1 MSAPLTVLVTLVL
14 LAASAAALNL
24 FQYKTEVVK
33 GASCGTENK
42 QLGPFF
48 IPNNQC
54 SGVLYNLTQHCERL
68 ELVKVSVTD
77 YAHVKVTIDDS
88 LSSVSI
94 ERSPNLVSTCPG
106 RAAVRAVLGCGL
118 HSSDEVSLAGAPS
131 GLDSALPPM

>member
-1 MSAPLTVLVTLVL
+1 MKAPLAALATLVL
-14 LAASAAALNL
+14 LATSAGALNV
-24 FQYKTEVVK
+24 FQYNTEVVK
-33 GASCGTENK
+33 GASCSTENK
-42 QLGPFF
+42 PLGPFF
-48 IPNNQC
+48 IPDNQC

-118 HSSDEVSLAGAPS
+118 HSSDEAPLAGH
-131 GLDSALPPM
+131 DSVLPPM